1 MSYQVQT
8 AAPAVWRLSRRGR
21 LACLVGILLVASLVR
36 FVGLD
41 NTTPPGLEHDEVAHW
56 LINLDILA
64 GNHAI
69 YFTDAYG
76 HEALFH
82 YVQAYFGVL
91 TGDNALM
98 LRLPAAYFGVLL
110 VAVSYTLGRRLFGWP
125 AGLFAAAF
133 LAVLLWPVFYSRL
146 ALRAISLPVLSG
158 LAAYFWWVGWGPA
171 FESPRTQAA
180 SVVDRYPVRLW
191 PFVVGGVLAGLTL
204 HTYMAARAVP
214 IFFALFLGYL
224 LLFQW
229 PLLRRR
235 WRGVA
240 LFWLAFALV
249 ALPLVWFLVANPGAE
264 DRIAEV
270 DAPLRALLA
279 GDFGPVLENSWRILA
294 MFGVAGDPLWRQNVA
309 DWPTFGWLMGA
320 LFYAGVGLSLWRWR
334 DSRYAFM
341 LLWLAASVLPSVAT
355 IDAPSSIRIVNLLPF
370 LMLFPYVF
378 IHKGVELSTAW
389 DKFSTRTAVLLM
401 TGLVAVSLLFTTARM
416 VNGLWR
422 VWPASDEVQ
431 FVWQVAL
438 TEAAA
443 ALDASSERGPVAVGG
458 WTPETMDPPTME
470 LTLRR
475 DDLSLRYF
483 DPQESV
489 IVPGT
494 TGDAPSRIVY
504 PAALPLAELIQ
515 ARLGGGMLTSDPAAS
530 FVSYAFASP
539 FGVTPDRA
547 LAADFGGELQ
557 LLGYDLSPSCA
568 EAEAASCQVLTHW
581 RVVSAPD
588 GPRRFFL
595 HMVDEEGGMLAQ
607 DDRLGAP
614 AAFWQAGDTIMQ
626 QFALPALS
634 GTLRLGVYDPD
645 SSERLPVAAGEFVE
659 LNP

>member
-1 MSYQVQT
+1 MTEWVKAGT
-8 AAPAVWRLSRRGR
+8 PAVWRLGRWGR
-21 LACLVGILLVASLVR
+21 LACMVGILLAASLVR

-76 HEALFH
+76 HEAFFH
-82 YVQAYFGVL
+82 YVQAYFGAL

-98 LRLPAAYFGVLL
+98 LRLPAAYFGILL

-158 LAAYFWWVGWGPA
+158 LAAYFWWVGWGPP
-171 FESPRTQAA
+171 FHSPRTQAA

-191 PFVVGGVLAGLTL
+191 PFVVGGVLAGLSL

-224 LLFQW
+224 LLFQR
-229 PLLRRR
+229 PQLRRR

-334 DSRYAFM
+334 DPRYAFM
-341 LLWLAASVLPSVAT
+341 LLWLATSVLPSVVT

-370 LMLFPYVF
+370 LMLFPYVL

-401 TGLVAVSLLFTTARM
+401 TGLVGVMLLFTTARM

-458 WTPETMDPPTME
+458 WTPETMDPPTMD

-475 DDLSLRYF
+475 EDLSLRYF
-483 DPQESV
+483 NPQESL
-489 IVPGT
+489 IVPRSEEGV
-494 TGDAPSRIVY
+494 GARIVY
-504 PAALPLAELIQ
+504 PTALPLAGSIE
-515 ARLGGGMLTSDPAAS
+515 AALGGAQRISDPAALWTGLS
-530 FVSYAFASP
+530 LPAPFAAMPEIAYAAR
-539 FGVTPDRA
+539 FGD
-547 LAADFGGELQ
+547 ELQ
-557 LLGYDLSPSCA
+557 LLGYDVASNCGVA
-568 EAEAASCQVLTHW
+568 EACDILTYWQVI
-581 RVVSAPD
+581 APPD
-588 GPRRFFL
+588 GQRRMFL
-595 HMVDEEGGMLAQ
+595 HVVDQAGELMAQ

-614 AAFWQAGDTIMQ
+614 AAHWQAGDIILQ
-626 QFALPALS
+626 QFTLPSLARE
-634 GTLRLGVYDPD
+634 LRLGVYDPV
-645 SSERLPVAAGEFVE
+645 SGMRLPVDGGDSVS
-659 LNP
+659 LRP